1 MSADEFDPAVER
13 LFAQAPHFADS
24 PFFEADV
31 AARLNKASRVR
42 SVALS
47 AAGVVG
53 GVIAVRELL
62 NINFDL
68 TAHSLT
74 AQAGGQGVDSAGAHG
89 VQSLLERTGLGDA
102 ALQAMGSMGDM
113 QVFWG
118 VAGVLVALLAAG
130 AVKLSQQI

>member
-1 MSADEFDPAVER
+1 MSADEFDPAIER

-42 SVALS
+42 SIALS

-62 NINFDL
+62 NINFDFN
-68 TAHSLT
+68 AHSFT
-74 AQAGGQGVDSAGAHG
+74 AQAGGGIDSAGAHG
-89 VQSLLERTGLGDA
+89 VQSLLEHTGVGDA
-102 ALQAMGSMGDM
+102 AMQAVGSMGGA
-113 QVFWG
+113 QAFWA

>member
-1 MSADEFDPAVER
+1 MSADEFDPAIER

-42 SVALS
+42 SAAL
-47 AAGVVG
+47 AMAGAVG

-68 TAHSLT
+68 TAHSFT
-74 AQAGGQGVDSAGAHG
+74 AQAGGGVESVSAHG

-102 ALQAMGSMGDM
+102 ALQTMGSMGEM